1 MRFCKRKSISSRAI
15 THIAQKDTRTTQ
27 EQQDI
32 VVSFFA
38 ELDSSIHFYEK
49 RAIVN
54 MDETPVYFDMVQSRT
69 LSERGAKSVDL
80 NTTGNDKMRF
90 TVALTLLHLVLVYR
104 NSFCFAILS
113 RRQNV
118 KTNQAWS
125 QCNQAWLQVRH
136 DRSCAHARPC
146 QARAFSLL
154 RGHQ

>member
-90 TVALTLLHLVLVYR
+90 TVALTITASGSCLPQFVLFRNLVKAPKCENKSSMVTMQ
-104 NSFCFAILS
+104 SSMAPS
-113 RRQNV
+113 P
-118 KTNQAWS
+118 
-125 QCNQAWLQVRH
+125 
-136 DRSCAHARPC
+136 AR
-146 QARAFSLL
+146 
-154 RGHQ
+154 